1 VRTLAVCVILL
12 ALASFS
18 ASDPQISNDSRIDV
32 LWVTGTVLLLAL
44 TMQRVCERLSLP
56 TLWGWVGAGL
66 IVGATGLSVGNPSP
80 DMQELV
86 LRFVGLWAGLLV
98 GIGFGWPSS
107 STHGHFLG
115 IVTAST
121 VVGALVVT
129 LGCFLIAD
137 QVWTT
142 ALLVGALSALW
153 GPVLVS
159 SVWRDDESAGAAL
172 VGTLVAAVLLTWV
185 IGWLHESKLL
195 AGDGLA
201 FATRVWISPAV
212 GIAIG
217 WLLQILSVLKRRSV
231 ALVALLL
238 MSSLGAVAID
248 HYDLLG
254 IGVGL
259 GAGLALS
266 FRPQF
271 GRALDRLFGA
281 SRPLA
286 SFLFVALAI
295 SRVDLKGLLSAPS
308 AGLFEIVLLQ
318 VIVLFSIRGLGP
330 ILWQPRISHA
340 TSLNSWL
347 LLPKG
352 IVAIELVLVGGG
364 LTDLLQPSNA
374 LLLQQIVV
382 VDLLIYGLVA
392 TTLSAWM
399 MRPAEEGSPA

>member
-1 VRTLAVCVILL
+1 MRTLAVCVILL

-217 WLLQILSVLKRRSV
+217 WLLQLLSVLKRRSV

-266 FRPQF
+266 FRPQS
-271 GRALDRLFGA
+271 GRALDRLFDA

-286 SFLFVALAI
+286 SFLFVALAM
-295 SRVDLKGLLSAPS
+295 SRVDVKVLLSAPS
-308 AGLFEIVLLQ
+308 AGLIEIVLLQ

-330 ILWQPRISHA
+330 ILWQPRISRA
-340 TSLNSWL
+340 TSLNGWL

-364 LTDLLQPSNA
+364 LTDLLQPSSA

>member
-1 VRTLAVCVILL
+1 
-12 ALASFS
+12 
-18 ASDPQISNDSRIDV
+18 
-32 LWVTGTVLLLAL
+32 
-44 TMQRVCERLSLP
+44 
-56 TLWGWVGAGL
+56 
-66 IVGATGLSVGNPSP
+66 
-80 DMQELV
+80 
-86 LRFVGLWAGLLV
+86 
-98 GIGFGWPSS
+98 
-107 STHGHFLG
+107 
-115 IVTAST
+115 
-121 VVGALVVT
+121 
-129 LGCFLIAD
+129 
-137 QVWTT
+137 
-142 ALLVGALSALW
+142 
-153 GPVLVS
+153 
-159 SVWRDDESAGAAL
+159 
-172 VGTLVAAVLLTWV
+172 
-185 IGWLHESKLL
+185 
-195 AGDGLA
+195 
-201 FATRVWISPAV
+201 
-212 GIAIG
+212 
-217 WLLQILSVLKRRSV
+217 
-231 ALVALLL
+231 
-238 MSSLGAVAID
+238 
-248 HYDLLG
+248 
-254 IGVGL
+254 
-259 GAGLALS
+259 
-266 FRPQF
+266 
-271 GRALDRLFGA
+271 LDRLFDA

>member
-1 VRTLAVCVILL
+1 MRTLAVCVILL

-266 FRPQF
+266 FRPQS

-330 ILWQPRISHA
+330 ILWQPRISRV

-352 IVAIELVLVGGG
+352 ILAIELVLVGGG

>member
-1 VRTLAVCVILL
+1 MRTLAVCVILL

-66 IVGATGLSVGNPSP
+66 IVGTTGLSVGNPSP
-80 DMQELV
+80 DMQEL
-86 LRFVGLWAGLLV
+86 LLCFVGLWAGLLV

-121 VVGALVVT
+121 VVGALAVT

-201 FATRVWISPAV
+201 FATRVWISPAL

-217 WLLQILSVLKRRSV
+217 WLLQLLSVLKRRSV
-231 ALVALLL
+231 ALVALVL
-238 MSSLGAVAID
+238 MSSLGAVVID

-266 FRPQF
+266 FRPQS

-295 SRVDLKGLLSAPS
+295 SRVDVKVLLSAPS
-308 AGLFEIVLLQ
+308 SGLFEIVLLQ
-318 VIVLFSIRGLGP
+318 VIVLFSIRGLVP
-330 ILWQPRISHA
+330 ILWQPRISRS

-352 IVAIELVLVGGG
+352 IVAIELLLVDGG

-374 LLLQQIVV
+374 LLLQQIVF

-399 MRPAEEGSPA
+399 MRPAEEGSPP